1 MKTITVNASKSYDVI
16 IGSDF
21 LTKAGAMIR
30 EKAGG
35 QTAAIVTDDNVSA
48 LYGKTAEDSLKN
60 AGYRVVNYIFPH
72 GEESKNSETF
82 FSLINFLAAEKLSRT
97 DVIVALG
104 GGVTGDIAGFAAS
117 TFKRG
122 TRLVQIP
129 TTLLAAVDSSVGGK
143 TGINLNEGK
152 NQLGTFYQ
160 PDLVLCDVS
169 LLSTLP
175 PQVYSDGIAEVIK
188 YGIIEDSELFNLL
201 EKEIKEKIEEVI
213 YRCIKIK
220 RDIVSEDEF
229 EQGGRKLLNFGHTVG
244 HAIELLSD
252 YKVSH
257 GHAVAVGMAV
267 ETRAASSMGICNEQC
282 LQDIL
287 SILDLY
293 GLPGA
298 TEYSAKELANACL
311 SDKKRDGD
319 NISMVFPE
327 KIGKCIIKE
336 IPIGEV
342 EPVIKAGLGRSK

>member
-1 MKTITVNASKSYDVI
+1 MKTITVNASKIYDVI
-16 IGSDF
+16 IGTDF

-30 EKAGG
+30 EKVGG

-48 LYGKTAEDSLKN
+48 LYGKITEDSLKN
-60 AGYRVVNYIFPH
+60 AGYRVVSYVFPH

-82 FSLINFLAAEKLSRT
+82 FSLINFLAADKLSRT
-97 DVIVALG
+97 DVIIALG

-117 TFKRG
+117 TYKRG

-143 TGINLNEGK
+143 TGINLCEGK

-160 PDLVLCDVS
+160 PDLVLCDVA
-169 LLSTLP
+169 LLTTLP
-175 PQVYSDGIAEVIK
+175 SEVYNDGIAEVIK
-188 YGIIEDSELFNLL
+188 YGIIEDSELFNWL
-201 EKEIKEKIEEVI
+201 ETKTKEKIEEVI

-229 EQGGRKLLNFGHTVG
+229 EQGSRKLLNFGHTVG
-244 HAIELLSD
+244 HAVELLSD
-252 YKVSH
+252 FKISH
-257 GHAVAVGMAV
+257 GNAVAIGMVV
-267 ETRAASSMGICNEQC
+267 ETRAGVSMGICSEQC

-287 SILDLY
+287 SILNLC
-293 GLPGA
+293 GLPSA
-298 TEYSAKELANACL
+298 TEYSAEELANACL

-319 NISMVFPE
+319 KISIVFPE
-327 KIGKCIIKE
+327 EIGKCIIKE

-342 EPVIKAGLGRSK
+342 EPIIKAGLGRSK